1 MKTTAVLALS
11 VSLFATAAAAREAR
25 TVLDYYLTLAANGP
39 FGPRDGD
46 RAQRLA
52 DLEQKD
58 VRHGYLR
65 WRTTE
70 AESTEM
76 KLFRLSDRTPLL
88 ALSHTGCCCEG
99 TCMRLLRFLADRD
112 GRLVD
117 VTQEVW
123 TDLSLEDKRQVIER
137 RLRPKDRWM
146 SARMADMAVYQL
158 PRTAAAI
165 FLNADGR
172 VYLRFRLKGDK
183 FVRY

>member
-1 MKTTAVLALS
+1 M
-11 VSLFATAAAAREAR
+11 
-25 TVLDYYLTLAANGP
+25 
-39 FGPRDGD
+39 
-46 RAQRLA
+46 
-52 DLEQKD
+52 
-58 VRHGYLR
+58 
-65 WRTTE
+65 
-70 AESTEM
+70 
-76 KLFRLSDRTPLL
+76 
-88 ALSHTGCCCEG
+88 
-99 TCMRLLRFLADRD
+99 
-112 GRLVD
+112 D